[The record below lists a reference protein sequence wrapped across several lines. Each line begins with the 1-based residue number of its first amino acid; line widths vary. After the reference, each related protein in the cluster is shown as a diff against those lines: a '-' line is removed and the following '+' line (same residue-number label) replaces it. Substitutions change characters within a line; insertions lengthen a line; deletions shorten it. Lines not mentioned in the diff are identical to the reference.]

1 MREKLGLK
9 ELENEIPLSVV
20 KTMQEPM
27 LVTRTCS
34 VSGKLYL
41 AAEIQKF
48 DTIGIDAVATAL
60 NDLAVMQAKPL
71 SFYDN
76 ISCARSKPDKIKE
89 IEDGC
94 EQGCMLGGIR
104 YAGSNVKELLDIFS
118 YDQYDL
124 VGFVAG
130 VYDREKQTK
139 RPEFKD
145 GDVIIGLPS
154 NGLHNNGYVAARKKL
169 YLSKNSMDIYYE
181 TLGATLGELLML
193 PTKLYQKPL
202 EAAFASGMEVKS
214 CRQVTHGGLD
224 RAVRELLDNRVGAVI
239 KQKPEHIPPLY
250 DMLHKDGNISEEQMR
265 QTFNMGIGMLLVAA
279 EQDAD
284 AMLEILEQAGEH
296 PLPLGL
302 VERDSYM
309 IRYIM

>member
-1 MREKLGLK
+1 MSEKLERRK
-9 ELENEIPLSVV
+9 LENEIPLSIV
-20 KTMQEPM
+20 KIMQEPI

-41 AAEIQKF
+41 AAELQKF

-76 ISCARSKPDKIKE
+76 ISCARSKPEKINE
-89 IEDGC
+89 IESGC
-94 EQGCMLGGIR
+94 EEGCSLGGIR
-104 YAGSNVKELLDIFS
+104 YAGSNVKELSDIFS

-124 VGFVAG
+124 VGFATG
-130 VYDREKQTK
+130 VYDKEKHMVEQDF
-139 RPEFKD
+139 RD

-154 NGLHNNGYVAARKKL
+154 NGLHNNGYVVARKKL

-181 TLGATLGELLML
+181 TLGATLGEMLLL
-193 PTKLYQKPL
+193 PTKLYQKPI
-202 EAAFASGMEVKS
+202 EAAYASGIEIKS
-214 CRQVTHGGLD
+214 CKQVTHGGLD
-224 RAVRELLDNRVGAVI
+224 RAVRELLHNRAGAVI

-265 QTFNMGIGMLLVAA
+265 KTFNMGMGMLLVVA
-279 EQDAD
+279 EQYAD
-284 AMLEILEQAGEH
+284 AMMEVLEQAGEQ

-302 VERDSYM
+302 VERDTYN
-309 IRYIM
+309 IRYII